1 MRGWSSRCLLLLVIA
16 WRVLP
21 SIATTALREQP
32 CQPDAAERRQVAQ
45 QSRSHVARWQA
56 HGHVCSIGDHDCR
69 PLLDVVPAGR
79 HAGHDDVDDGRSTV
93 CAASR
98 RCAQRGRLP
107 RIFVYDCMDS
117 AHERLLRSPHVRSTT
132 AGAQCIAWCPF
143 RPAPTSTTSLLRPA
157 NLPANDPCSRFALA
171 HVPVTALGRVP
182 QVSAFFDPDLARNQ
196 YLSEYALHRALLHS
210 PARVLDAAAA
220 DFFYVPFY
228 ARLAYADKVA
238 SKTVRRLQANLTD
251 TLAACLRGS
260 AAFRRSA
267 GHDHLVAIS
276 STRDPKKLF
285 GAAWML
291 LKRAMLLRIE
301 AAPDRRY
308 EHQGSGRRLSQGGSS
323 RRARRAA
330 KRTKRDSTPPL
341 LVLPYYVP
349 NFADDENV
357 SKVSKTSSVCFF
369 GTATNPTRRQALEAL
384 RAVPGAMLQLGS
396 KAPGI
401 GGSES
406 ERESER
412 QRNQATRRML
422 RQCKLCLVP
431 AGITG
436 ECS

>member
-1 MRGWSSRCLLLLVIA
+1 MC
-16 WRVLP
+16 P
-21 SIATTALREQP
+21 LR
-32 CQPDAAERRQVAQ
+32 
-45 QSRSHVARWQA
+45 RSA
-56 HGHVCSIGDHDCR
+56 VC
-69 PLLDVVPAGR
+69 
-79 HAGHDDVDDGRSTV
+79 
-93 CAASR
+93 
-98 RCAQRGRLP
+98 
-107 RIFVYDCMDS
+107 
-117 AHERLLRSPHVRSTT
+117 
-132 AGAQCIAWCPF
+132 
-143 RPAPTSTTSLLRPA
+143 
-157 NLPANDPCSRFALA
+157 
-171 HVPVTALGRVP
+171 P

-291 LKRAMLLRIE
+291 LKRAMLLRVE

-357 SKVSKTSSVCFF
+357 SKASKTSSVCFF

-406 ERESER
+406 KRESER

>member
-1 MRGWSSRCLLLLVIA
+1 MWLLLIFVIA

-21 SIATTALREQP
+21 IAATALREQP

-56 HGHVCSIGDHDCR
+56 RGHECSSSGDNDCP

-79 HAGHDDVDDGRSTV
+79 HAGDDDVDGGRSTV

-117 AHERLLRSPHVRSTT
+117 AHERLLRSPHVRSTK
-132 AGAQCIAWCPF
+132 AGAQCIASCPF
-143 RPAPTSTTSLLRPA
+143 RPARTSISLLRPA
-157 NLPANDPCSRFALA
+157 NLPANDPCSIRARLMCPLRRSS
-171 HVPVTALGRVP
+171 VCP

-196 YLSEYALHRALLHS
+196 YLSEYALHRALLLS
-210 PARVLDAAAA
+210 PARVLDVAAA

-238 SKTVRRLQANLTD
+238 SKAVRRLQANLTD

-260 AAFRRSA
+260 AAFGRSA

-276 STRDPKKLF
+276 STRDPERLF
-285 GAAWML
+285 GAAWAL

-301 AAPDRRY
+301 ATPDRRY
-308 EHQGSGRRLSQGGSS
+308 ERQGNGRRLSQGGSS

-330 KRTKRDSTPPL
+330 KRTKRNITPPP

-349 NFADDENV
+349 NFAHDENV
-357 SKVSKTSSVCFF
+357 SKASKTRSVCFY
-369 GTATNPTRRQALEAL
+369 GTATNPTRRLALEAL

-401 GGSES
+401 GASES

-412 QRNQATRRML
+412 RRTQTTRRTL